1 MRVKNRSAIGLFAFT
16 TQLLTVPKNA
26 PGPETA
32 LALRNLAG
40 PPGGVCESL
49 FQQMYPLSAP
59 PAKPV
64 DRRVGL
70 VLFVFGI
77 AYALLALVNHYLFRT
92 YAFDLGIHT
101 QTVWDY
107 AHLRLEPSSVVRYNN
122 MFGDH
127 FALLQVLWAPL
138 YWVLGSYTLLIV
150 QIVAMLGGSYGVYRL
165 HYLRTQ
171 GSQSGAALAL
181 MVLFLSTWGIY
192 SALAFD
198 YHDNVLAAMLLP
210 WLFYF
215 FEANRRGRATLVAV
229 LMAVSKENMALW
241 LVFVTLG
248 LAVLHW
254 RESARWRWAL
264 AVALGAAVYFLVVAG
279 LVIPALSAGH
289 PYRYQQLYSALGHTP
304 GEMVHTLLARPFY
317 TLKLLFVNHLGT
329 PLGDYV
335 KPELHAMVLL
345 SGGLALLRRP
355 AYLLMLAPI
364 YGQKLLSDNV
374 MYWGINYQY
383 SIEFVPVLA
392 AAVSQALVGLAP
404 RRAAGWAIGAAV
416 LALAATIVSMQVR
429 KSPYYDKTA
438 AQFFRTRHYQREFDA
453 SAVHRGLA
461 RVPADA
467 RVSASSPLVPH
478 LAGRAY
484 IYQFPYVADA
494 DYIAALR
501 HADTY
506 PLSNDALET
515 QLAEYRASG
524 RWRVVLEQGPLL
536 LLQRVHPLPYPARRF
551 FPSRALVEDD
561 STRGPGARQ

>member
-1 MRVKNRSAIGLFAFT
+1 
-16 TQLLTVPKNA
+16 
-26 PGPETA
+26 
-32 LALRNLAG
+32 
-40 PPGGVCESL
+40 
-49 FQQMYPLSAP
+49 MYPLSAP
-59 PAKPV
+59 PAKPAN
-64 DRRVGL
+64 RRVALIL
-70 VLFVFGI
+70 VVFGT
-77 AYALLALVNHYLFRT
+77 AYALLSLVNHYLFRT

-107 AHLRLEPSSVVRYNN
+107 AHLRMEPSSVVRYNN

-127 FALLQVLWAPL
+127 FALLQVFWAPL
-138 YWVLGSYTLLIV
+138 YWILGSYTLLVV
-150 QIVAMLGGSYGVYRL
+150 QIGAMLGGSYGIYRL
-165 HYLRTQ
+165 HLLRTQ
-171 GSQSGAALAL
+171 RTQPGAAQAL
-181 MVLFLSTWGIY
+181 MVAFLSTWGIY

-241 LVFVTLG
+241 LVFVALG
-248 LAVLHW
+248 LAALHW
-254 RESARWRWAL
+254 REPARWRWAL
-264 AVALGAAVYFLVVAG
+264 AVALGAAVYFLVIAG
-279 LVIPALSAGH
+279 VVIPALSAGH
-289 PYRYQQLYSALGHTP
+289 PYRYQQLYSALGRTP
-304 GEMVHTLLARPFY
+304 GEMAHTLLTRPFY
-317 TLKLLFVNHLGT
+317 TLRLLFVNHLGL
-329 PLGDYV
+329 PDGNYV

-364 YGQKLLSDNV
+364 YGQKLLSDNM

-383 SIEFVPVLA
+383 SIEFVPVLGVA
-392 AAVSQALVGLAP
+392 LSQALVGLAP
-404 RRAAGWAIGAAV
+404 RRAAGWAVGAAV

-438 AQFFRTRHYQREFDA
+438 AQFFRARHYQRAFDA
-453 SAVHRGLA
+453 SAVHHGLTLI
-461 RVPADA
+461 PTNA

-478 LAGRAY
+478 LAARAY

-506 PLSNDALET
+506 PLSNDALEA
-515 QLAEYRASG
+515 QLAEYRANG
-524 RWRVVLEQGPLL
+524 HWRVVLEEGPLL
-536 LLQRVHPLPYPARRF
+536 LLQRVQPLPYPAQRF
-551 FPSRALVEDD
+551 FPNRALVEDD
-561 STRGPGARQ
+561 TTRGPGARL

>member
-1 MRVKNRSAIGLFAFT
+1 
-16 TQLLTVPKNA
+16 
-26 PGPETA
+26 
-32 LALRNLAG
+32 
-40 PPGGVCESL
+40 
-49 FQQMYPLSAP
+49 MYPLSAP
-59 PAKPV
+59 PAKPAA
-64 DRRVGL
+64 RRVAL
-70 VLFVFGI
+70 VLLIFGS
-77 AYALLALVNHYLFRT
+77 AYALLSLVNHYLFRT

-138 YWVLGSYTLLIV
+138 YWVLGSYTLLMV
-150 QIVAMLGGSYGVYRL
+150 QVAALLGGGYGLYRL
-165 HYLRTQ
+165 HLLRTQ
-171 GSQSGAALAL
+171 GRQPGAALAL
-181 MVLFLSTWGIY
+181 LVLFLSTWGIY

-215 FEANRRGRATLVAV
+215 FEADRRGRATLVAV
-229 LMAVSKENMALW
+229 LIAVSKENMALW
-241 LVFVTLG
+241 LIFVALG
-248 LAVLHW
+248 LALLHW
-254 RESARWRWAL
+254 REPTRWRWAL
-264 AVALGAAVYFLVVAG
+264 AVALGAAVYFVVVAG
-279 LVIPALSAGH
+279 VVIPALSAGH
-289 PYRYQQLYSALGHTP
+289 PYRYQQLYSALGSTP
-304 GEMVHTLLARPFY
+304 GQMLRTMLTRPFY
-317 TLKLLFVNHLGT
+317 TLQLLFINHLHSPDGN
-329 PLGDYV
+329 LV
-335 KPELHAMVLL
+335 KPELHAMILL

-383 SIEFVPVLA
+383 SIEFVPVLG
-392 AAVSQALVGLAP
+392 AAVSQLLVGRAP
-404 RRAAGWAIGAAV
+404 RRAAGLATGAAV

-429 KSPYYDKTA
+429 VSPYYDKAA
-438 AQFFRTRHYQREFDA
+438 AQFFKARHYQRDFDA
-453 SAVHRGLA
+453 TAVHRDLA
-461 RVPADA
+461 LVPAGA

-478 LAGRAY
+478 LAERAY

-501 HADTY
+501 HSDTY
-506 PLSNDALET
+506 PLSNAALEA

-536 LLQRVHPLPYPARRF
+536 LLRRVHPLPYPARRF
-551 FPSRALVEDD
+551 FASRAQVEDD
-561 STRGPGARQ
+561 TTRGPGARQ